1 MNKFLELHD
10 FTNMQKKYSE
20 ILFFTKEKSSIF
32 PFIRPVHLK
41 KPMKYTLIYALL
53 IGTILLSCKNS
64 ATLIPEKKEAGYQ
77 GQGAS
82 PVVPTVNR
90 PVQKQWK
97 GIWTMDSQTYFSND
111 FDGARLNG
119 VAEDG
124 NDHYTLWIT
133 AENTPINVSPWY
145 SFKVWTEQPR
155 EITIKLSYQD
165 SRSRYYPKISEDGIN
180 FKPLDS
186 TAFNVI
192 NPGEGDFGIKAAPEF
207 AEITIEIGE
216 EPKWIS
222 AQELYTSTSVQSW
235 VDSLSLKPFISNYEI
250 GRTHENR
257 PMQLMEIKENPNN
270 KKAVMIISRQHPPE
284 VTGFLVM
291 KSFIETISSESQQA
305 KEFRTN
311 FDVFVV
317 PLMNPDGV
325 DNGHWRHNMGGIDL
339 NRDWENFNQP
349 ETKSVRNFL
358 NKKSNEGYEFV
369 FGADF
374 HSTWDDIYYP
384 IDSTVIGKKGK
395 IVYDWIENIS
405 ERLPQKRTNVKPSK
419 NTKPTM
425 VSRNYF
431 YVNHGMPAIVFEL
444 GDNTPRAF
452 LKEKG
457 KVAAEELMRLLME
470 E

>member
-1 MNKFLELHD
+1 M
-10 FTNMQKKYSE
+10 KYSL
-20 ILFFTKEKSSIF
+20 ICLFLLSI
-32 PFIRPVHLK
+32 IS
-41 KPMKYTLIYALL
+41 I
-53 IGTILLSCKNS
+53 SCKNS
-64 ATLIPEKKEAGYQ
+64 ATLITEKKETGYQ

-82 PVVPTVNR
+82 PVVPTVDR

-97 GIWTMDSQTYFSND
+97 GIWSQENKTYFSND

-119 VAEDG
+119 VAFDG
-124 NDHYTLWIT
+124 NDHYTVWIT

-145 SFKVWTEQPR
+145 SFKVWTENPR

-165 SRSRYYPKISEDGIN
+165 SRSRYYPKLSLDGVH

-186 TAFNVI
+186 TAYKII
-192 NPGEGDFGIKAAPEF
+192 NPGEGEFGIKAAPEF
-207 AEITIEIGE
+207 AEIALNIDNNPT
-216 EPKWIS
+216 WIS
-222 AQELYTSTSVQSW
+222 AQELYTSKRVQNW
-235 VDSLSLKPFISNYEI
+235 VDSLSIKPFVSNYEI
-250 GRTHENR
+250 GKSHENR
-257 PMQLMEIKENPNN
+257 AIQLMEIKENPST
-270 KKAVMIISRQHPPE
+270 KKALMIISRQHPPE

-291 KSFIETISSESQQA
+291 KSFIETITGDSPQA
-305 KEFRTN
+305 KEFRN
-311 FDVFVV
+311 KFDVFAV

-349 ETKSVRNFL
+349 ETRSVRDFL
-358 NKKSNEGYEFV
+358 NKKSDAGYEFV

-384 IDSTVIGKKGK
+384 IDSTVIGEKGK
-395 IVYDWIENIS
+395 IVYDWIKSIS
-405 ERLPQKRTNVKPSK
+405 NRLPQKRTNIAPSNK
-419 NTKPTM
+419 IKPTM

-444 GDNTPRAF
+444 GDNTPRNF

-457 KVAAEELMRLLME
+457 KVAAEEIMRLLLAD
-470 E
+470 